1 MNYLSEDQGRPSGHD
16 HWLDPDRLTEME
28 EKKKEGIK

>member
-16 HWLDPDRLTEME
+16 RWLDPDRLTDGGE
-28 EKKKEGIK
+28 EKGRN

>member
-16 HWLDPDRLTEME
+16 HWLDLDRLTDEGE
-28 EKKKEGIK
+28 EKGRN